1 MVLRQSVQDD
11 EKFVRGGVGLLTRKH
26 DATEPKPWKMGD
38 CAPEY
43 IDGMLE
49 AIVGIEIDMTPLE
62 GKSKPS
68 QSREVR
74 DRLNAAAFLQNRVKL
89 N

>member
-1 MVLRQSVQDD
+1 
-11 EKFVRGGVGLLTRKH
+11 
-26 DATEPKPWKMGD
+26 MGD

-43 IDGMLE
+43 IGGMLK
-49 AIVGIEIDMTPLE
+49 AIVGVEIAMTPLE

>member
-1 MVLRQSVQDD
+1 MQDD
-11 EKFVRGGVGLLTRKH
+11 EKFVRGAVGRLSRKH
-26 DATEPKPWKMGD
+26 EATEPKPCKMGD
-38 CAPEY
+38 CVPEY
-43 IDGMLE
+43 IDGILK
-49 AIVGIEIDMTPLE
+49 AIVGIEIAMTPLE